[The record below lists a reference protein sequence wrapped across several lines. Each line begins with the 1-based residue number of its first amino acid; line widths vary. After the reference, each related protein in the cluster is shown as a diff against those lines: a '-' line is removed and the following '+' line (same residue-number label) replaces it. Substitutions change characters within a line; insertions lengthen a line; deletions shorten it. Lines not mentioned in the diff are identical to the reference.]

1 MGHNK
6 LFLTKLEHDTAV
18 YLSSN
23 YRKSKNYLCAWQK
36 HLTIKRF

>member
-6 LFLTKLEHDTAV
+6 LFLTKREHDTAV

-23 YRKSKNYLCAWQK
+23 YRKSKNICAPDK
-36 HLTIKRF
+36 ST